1 MIVIILFSYSCLF
14 SCSCEYNHLIV
25 CFFCLG
31 ISGGVHL
38 AFVIASVALWLGN
51 YDILPIVFNEF
62 PLEMKN
68 DEAYL
73 KAQVKLICNIKQ
85 NIA

>member
-1 MIVIILFSYSCLF
+1 MIVIILFLYPCLF

-25 CFFCLG
+25 FFCLG
-31 ISGGVHL
+31 ITGGVHL

-73 KAQVKLICNIKQ
+73 RAQVKLFCIIKQ